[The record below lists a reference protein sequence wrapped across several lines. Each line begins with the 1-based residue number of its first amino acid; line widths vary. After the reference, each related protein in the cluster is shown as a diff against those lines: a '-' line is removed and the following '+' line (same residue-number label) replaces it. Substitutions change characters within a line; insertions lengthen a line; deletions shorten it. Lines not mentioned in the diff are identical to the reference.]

1 MKKVSTWI
9 VFCLL
14 LIFNDLGIQAQCSTT
29 GAKNGGLFNNN
40 TNTGIVG
47 WANPSNAISSN
58 AISSISAGLVTT
70 GITTTSNYLYV
81 QNFGFNIPAN
91 AIICG
96 IALKLEHKQEGASG
110 TSSVKD
116 NAIYL
121 TKTSGLAG
129 TNHALPWD
137 WTSFYANVVHGSSSD
152 TWGTTWTA
160 ADINSPNF
168 GAAISVKLSSSG
180 GDIFLAAD
188 IDHVSITV
196 FYTVPLPIELTHFTA
211 SVINNKEVKLEWST
225 ESEINNDFFS
235 VQRSKDGITWEEIEQ
250 VPGNLNSNS
259 LVEYT
264 TTDPHPYP
272 GNSYYRLAQTDING
286 DIHYSNISSIHFKP
300 TEHIYIEYNG
310 NNRTI
315 EISAFEPITVGIYNC
330 SGNTI
335 KNIPFTTTEGY
346 MQITTDEMLAG
357 LYIVIA
363 ESANEK
369 ITKKIYLQ

>member
-1 MKKVSTWI
+1 MKKI
-9 VFCLL
+9 NLFIACCLL
-14 LIFNDLGIQAQCSTT
+14 LIFSDLELQAQCSTT
-29 GAKNGGLFNNN
+29 GSKNGSSFNNN
-40 TNTGIVG
+40 TDTGDVS
-47 WANPSNAISSN
+47 WANPSNVVSSN
-58 AISSISAGLVTT
+58 AISSVSGDLVTM
-70 GITTTSNYLYV
+70 GETTTTNYLSV

-91 AIICG
+91 AVICG
-96 IALKLEHKQEGASG
+96 IALKLEHRQEGANG

-116 NAIYL
+116 NAVYL

-129 TNHALPWD
+129 TNHAFPWD

-168 GAAISVKLSSSG
+168 GAVISAKLSSTG
-180 GDIFLAAD
+180 GDTFLAAD
-188 IDHVSITV
+188 IDHVSMTV
-196 FYTVPLPIELTHFTA
+196 FYTIPLPIELTHFTA
-211 SVINNKEVKLEWST
+211 SVVNDRKVKLDWT
-225 ESEINNDFFS
+225 TASEVNNDFFS

-264 TTDPHPYP
+264 TTDPHPSP

-286 DIHYSNISSIHFKP
+286 DIHYSTISSIHFKP

-335 KNIPFTTTEGY
+335 KNIPFTTIEGY

-357 LYIVIA
+357 LYIVVA